1 MLLWILIIAGSVIL
15 DQATKM
21 IVVNTMEYGQSI
33 VLIKNIFS
41 FQYIHNYGAAW
52 GMFSNHRWV
61 FMLITSLAL

>member
-33 VLIKNIFS
+33 GDIYDVVVENMQRQQEGLK
-41 FQYIHNYGAAW
+41 G
-52 GMFSNHRWV
+52 
-61 FMLITSLAL
+61 